1 MSRLVSQKD
10 ETCDSDS
17 SLTETI
23 VQNFTSSQSVINP
36 KAIGGDG
43 TFPLGEEISMTV
55 SECALSPPSHL
66 VPRWIDRHARLECA
80 SPGLDVAGPSGKCSD
95 TDFCSKRSLD
105 FKNDQLKKDNTSSHP
120 YLRLTGVAVSA
131 D

>member
-1 MSRLVSQKD
+1 
-10 ETCDSDS
+10 
-17 SLTETI
+17 
-23 VQNFTSSQSVINP
+23 
-36 KAIGGDG
+36 
-43 TFPLGEEISMTV
+43 MTV
-55 SECALSPPSHL
+55 SECALDRRLAAPSRQHT
-66 VPRWIDRHARLECA
+66 PRWIDRHGWRLECA

-105 FKNDQLKKDNTSSHP
+105 FRNDQLKKDNTSSHP